1 MQELCRVWES
11 VELTSLR
18 RCLAEAVMIVHRRL
32 PVGETDLNPL
42 QISEAEASVNWIN
55 CGI

>member
-1 MQELCRVWES
+1 MQELCPVWEGT
-11 VELTSLR
+11 ELISLR
-18 RCLAEAVMIVHRRL
+18 RCLAEAVMVVHRPL

-42 QISEAEASVNWIN
+42 QIDEAEASVNWIY